1 MKPCKDGINIAHELN
16 KVNLNN
22 FTCDKQCYKCIYWGD
37 NYCQM
42 NIIKGIIQKSNKYL
56 ENHKE

>member
-1 MKPCKDGINIAHELN
+1 MKPCKDGVNIAVELS

-22 FTCDKQCYKCIYWGD
+22 FTCDKQCYKCIYWND
-37 NYCQM
+37 YCM
-42 NIIKGIIQKSNKYL
+42 ASVVRAIIVKSNKYL

>member
-1 MKPCKDGINIAHELN
+1 MKPCKDGVNIAKELS

-22 FTCDKQCYKCIYWGD
+22 FICDKQCYKCIYWTE
-37 NYCQM
+37 YCTANM
-42 NIIKGIIQKSNKYL
+42 VKLIIQKSNRYL

>member
-1 MKPCKDGINIAHELN
+1 MKPCKDGVNIAKELS

-22 FTCDKQCYKCIYWGD
+22 FTCDNQCYKCIYWTE
-37 NYCQM
+37 YCTANM
-42 NIIKGIIQKSNKYL
+42 VKLIIQKSNRYL